1 MNRGGSFLNDKK
13 FGGIIY
19 MGLYCQYDI
28 LQNPAFNA
36 EVSAEIK
43 ETNEAGEIV
52 GTGEYETMEVDYS
65 NALDLAC
72 AKFEEVA
79 HQLVPVDTGYL
90 RSSIWADHDGSSMVF
105 FYAEAD
111 YAQYVEF
118 GTFRMPAQE
127 YFRPAVEA
135 ALDILLNEAMS
146 AQEWATQIVQSLAE
160 NVFYYGFGV
169 GAATI
174 GGDTGFM
181 EAMIAG
187 KPPMVAMGAEY
198 LSTGGF
204 IGGLIGGLFMLGL
217 FFVPMLYM
225 YGVLDTIGTA
235 LLGDGEGSAQRVLDK
250 WNIDIDSLIEI
261 VDF

>member
-1 MNRGGSFLNDKK
+1 
-13 FGGIIY
+13 

-36 EVSAEIK
+36 EVSAEIM
-43 ETNEAGEIV
+43 ETDELGNIVPSGEF
-52 GTGEYETMEVDYS
+52 ETMEVDYS

-90 RSSIWADHDGSSMVF
+90 SSSISADHDGRSMVF
-105 FYAEAD
+105 FYAKAD

-118 GTFRMPAQE
+118 GTWKMPAQE
-127 YFRPAVEA
+127 YFRPAVKA
-135 ALDILLNEAMS
+135 ALDILLGEAMA
-146 AQEWATQIVQSLAE
+146 AQEWATEIVQTLAE
-160 NVFYYGFGV
+160 NIFYYGFGV
-169 GAATI
+169 GAANI

-187 KPPMVAMGAEY
+187 KSPMTAMSTDY
-198 LSTGGF
+198 LSTSGF
-204 IGGLIGGLFMLGL
+204 IGGMIGGIAMLAL
-217 FFVPMLYM
+217 FFVPMLYL
-225 YGVLDTIGTA
+225 YGVLDTIGSA
-235 LLGDGEGSAQRVLDK
+235 LFGDGEGSAQRTLDH
-250 WNIDIDSLIEI
+250 WDVNIDDLIEI

>member
-36 EVSAEIK
+36 EVSAEI
-43 ETNEAGEIV
+43 TEADAFGNLIH
-52 GTGEYETMEVDYS
+52 TGEYETMKVDYS

-72 AKFEEVA
+72 AKFEEVV

-90 RSSIWADHDGSSMVF
+90 SSSICAEHDGHSMVF
-105 FYAEAD
+105 FYAKAD

-118 GTFRMPAQE
+118 GTWKMSAQE
-127 YFRPAVEA
+127 YFRPAVEE
-135 ALDILLNEAMS
+135 ALNILLAEANT
-146 AQEWATQIVQSLAE
+146 AQEWATQIVQALAG
-160 NVFYYGFGV
+160 NIFYYGFGI
-169 GAATI
+169 GAANI
-174 GGDTGFM
+174 AGDTGFM
-181 EAMIAG
+181 EAIISG
-187 KPPMVAMGAEY
+187 KSPMTAMSTEY

-204 IGGLIGGLFMLGL
+204 IGGLIGGIFMLGI
-217 FFVPMLYM
+217 FFVPLLYM
-225 YGVLDTIGTA
+225 YGIFDSIGCALFGNDEKSGKEVLEEWD
-235 LLGDGEGSAQRVLDK
+235 V
-250 WNIDIDSLIEI
+250 NIDDLIEI

>member
-1 MNRGGSFLNDKK
+1 
-13 FGGIIY
+13 

-36 EVSAEIK
+36 EVSAEIMGAD
-43 ETNEAGEIV
+43 EFGNPIH
-52 GTGEYETMEVDYS
+52 TGEYETMEVDYS

-79 HQLVPVDTGYL
+79 NQLVPVDTGYL
-90 RSSIWADHDGSSMVF
+90 RSSISADHDGRSMVF
-105 FYAEAD
+105 FYAQAD

-135 ALDILLNEAMS
+135 ALDILLGEALA
-146 AQEWATQIVQSLAE
+146 AQQWATEIVQALAE
-160 NVFYYGFGV
+160 NIFYYGFGV
-169 GAATI
+169 GAANI

-181 EAMIAG
+181 EAIVAG
-187 KPPMVAMGAEY
+187 KSPMTAMSTDY
-198 LSTGGF
+198 LSTSGF
-204 IGGLIGGLFMLGL
+204 IGGMIGGIFMLAL
-217 FFVPMLYM
+217 FFVPMLYL
-225 YGVLDTIGTA
+225 YGTLETIGSA
-235 LLGDGEGSAQRVLDK
+235 LFGDGEGSAQKTLDK
-250 WNIDIDSLIEI
+250 WDVDIDDLIEI

>member
-1 MNRGGSFLNDKK
+1 
-13 FGGIIY
+13 

-36 EVSAEIK
+36 EVSAEIM
-43 ETNEAGEIV
+43 EANEFGNPV
-52 GTGEYETMEVDYS
+52 PTGEFETMEVDYS

-72 AKFEEVA
+72 AKFEEVV

-90 RSSIWADHDGSSMVF
+90 SSSISADHDGRSTVF
-105 FYAEAD
+105 FYAKAD

-135 ALDILLNEAMS
+135 ALDILLGEAMA
-146 AQEWATQIVQSLAE
+146 AQNWATEIVQALAE
-160 NVFYYGFGV
+160 NIFYYGFGV

-181 EAMIAG
+181 EAIVAG
-187 KPPMVAMGAEY
+187 KSPMTAMSTDY

-204 IGGLIGGLFMLGL
+204 IGGLIGGIFMLGL
-217 FFVPMLYM
+217 FFIPMLYT
-225 YGVLDTIGTA
+225 YGIFESIGAA
-235 LLGDGEGSAQRVLDK
+235 LFGDGEGSAQKTLAAYD
-250 WNIDIDSLIEI
+250 IDIDDLIEI

>member
-1 MNRGGSFLNDKK
+1 
-13 FGGIIY
+13 

-36 EVSAEIK
+36 EVSAEIM
-43 ETNEAGEIV
+43 ETDEFGNITP
-52 GTGEYETMEVDYS
+52 TGEYETMEVDYT
-65 NALDLAC
+65 NAIDLAC
-72 AKFEEVA
+72 EKFEEVA
-79 HQLVPVDTGYL
+79 NQLVPVDTGYL
-90 RSSIWADHDGSSMVF
+90 RSSIRAENDGHSMVF

-135 ALDILLNEAMS
+135 ALDILLGEAMA
-146 AQEWATQIVQSLAE
+146 AQQWATEIVQSFAE
-160 NVFYYGFGV
+160 NIFYYGFGV
-169 GAATI
+169 GAANI

-187 KPPMVAMGAEY
+187 KSPMTAMSTKY
-198 LSTGGF
+198 LSTSGF
-204 IGGLIGGLFMLGL
+204 IGGMIGGIAMLAL
-217 FFVPMLYM
+217 FFVPMLYL
-225 YGVLDTIGTA
+225 YGTLETIGSA
-235 LLGDGEGSAQRVLDK
+235 LFGDGEGSAQEVLDH
-250 WNIDIDSLIEI
+250 WDVDIDDLIEI

>member
-1 MNRGGSFLNDKK
+1 
-13 FGGIIY
+13 
-19 MGLYCQYDI
+19 MGLYCEYDI

-36 EVSAEIK
+36 EVSAEII
-43 ETNEAGEIV
+43 EADDTGNPV
-52 GTGEYETMEVDYS
+52 YTGEFETMEVDYS
-65 NALDLAC
+65 SALDSAC

-79 HQLVPVDTGYL
+79 TRLVPVDTGYL
-90 RSSIWADHDGSSMVF
+90 RSSIWADHDGSSTVF

-135 ALDILLNEAMS
+135 ALDILLGEAQAAQQWALEMVS
-146 AQEWATQIVQSLAE
+146 ALAQGI
-160 NVFYYGFGV
+160 FYYGFGV

-181 EAMIAG
+181 EAMISG
-187 KPPMVAMGAEY
+187 KSPMTAMSTQY
-198 LSTGGF
+198 LSTSGF
-204 IGGLIGGLFMLGL
+204 IGGMIGGIAMLAL
-217 FFVPMLYM
+217 FFVPMLYL
-225 YGVLDTIGTA
+225 YGTLETIGSA
-235 LLGDGEGSAQRVLDK
+235 FLGNGEGSAQEVLDH
-250 WNIDIDSLIEI
+250 WDVSIDGLIEI

>member
-1 MNRGGSFLNDKK
+1 MNRGGSFLNDKI

-36 EVSAEIK
+36 EVSAEIM
-43 ETNEAGEIV
+43 ETDEFGNIVPSGEF
-52 GTGEYETMEVDYS
+52 ETMEVDYS
-65 NALDLAC
+65 NALSLAC

-90 RSSIWADHDGSSMVF
+90 SSSIWADNDGSSMVF

-118 GTFRMPAQE
+118 GTWKMSAQE

-135 ALDILLNEAMS
+135 ALDILLGEAQA
-146 AQEWATQIVQSLAE
+146 AQQWATEIVQALAE
-160 NVFYYGFGV
+160 NIFYYGFGV
-169 GAATI
+169 GAANI

-181 EAMIAG
+181 EAIISG
-187 KPPMVAMGAEY
+187 KPPMVAMTTDY

-204 IGGLIGGLFMLGL
+204 IGGLIGGIAMLAL
-217 FFVPMLYM
+217 FFVPMLYL
-225 YGVLDTIGTA
+225 YGTLETIGSA
-235 LLGDGEGSAQRVLDK
+235 IFGDGEGSAQKVLDK
-250 WNIDIDSLIEI
+250 WDINIDDLIEI

>member
-1 MNRGGSFLNDKK
+1 
-13 FGGIIY
+13 

-36 EVSAEIK
+36 EVSAEIT
-43 ETNEAGEIV
+43 EADAFGQLIHTNEF
-52 GTGEYETMEVDYS
+52 ETMKVDYS

-72 AKFEEVA
+72 AKFEEVV

-90 RSSIWADHDGSSMVF
+90 SSSISAGHDGRSIVF
-105 FYAEAD
+105 FYAKAD

-118 GTFRMPAQE
+118 GTWKMPAQE
-127 YFRPAVEA
+127 YFRPAIEEA
-135 ALDILLNEAMS
+135 LNILLSEAS
-146 AQEWATQIVQSLAE
+146 AAQEWATQMVQALAG
-160 NVFYYGFGV
+160 NIFYYGFGV
-169 GAATI
+169 GAAAI

-181 EAMIAG
+181 EAVVAG
-187 KPPMVAMGAEY
+187 KSPMTAMSTEY

-217 FFVPMLYM
+217 FFVPMLYT
-225 YGVLDTIGTA
+225 YGIFESIGYALFGDDKSGKEVLDHW
-235 LLGDGEGSAQRVLDK
+235 SV
-250 WNIDIDSLIEI
+250 DIDDLIEI

>member
-1 MNRGGSFLNDKK
+1 
-13 FGGIIY
+13 

-36 EVSAEIK
+36 EVSAEIM
-43 ETNEAGEIV
+43 EVDEYGNSTP
-52 GTGEYETMEVDYS
+52 TGEFETMEVDYS

-90 RSSIWADHDGSSMVF
+90 SSSISADHDGCSMVF

-135 ALDILLNEAMS
+135 ALDILLGEAMA
-146 AQEWATQIVQSLAE
+146 AQQWATEIVQALAE
-160 NVFYYGFGV
+160 NIFYYGFGV
-169 GAATI
+169 GAANI

-181 EAMIAG
+181 EAIISG
-187 KPPMVAMGAEY
+187 KSPMTAMSTEY
-198 LSTGGF
+198 LSTSGF
-204 IGGLIGGLFMLGL
+204 IGGMIGGIFMLAL
-217 FFVPMLYM
+217 FFVPMLYL
-225 YGVLDTIGTA
+225 YGILETIGSA
-235 LLGDGEGSAQRVLDK
+235 LFGDGEGSAQEVLDH
-250 WNIDIDSLIEI
+250 WDIDIDNLIEI